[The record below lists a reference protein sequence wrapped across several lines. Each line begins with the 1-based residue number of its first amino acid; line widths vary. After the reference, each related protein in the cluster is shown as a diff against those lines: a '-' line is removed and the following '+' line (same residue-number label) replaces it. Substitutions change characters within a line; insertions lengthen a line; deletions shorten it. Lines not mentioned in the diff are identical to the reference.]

1 MMETISSGS
10 SRFALDSWLARHLR
24 AGGSPPFSLVYGGE
38 PLDVLLAQARAT
50 YREQPP
56 AKGDGTELTFHLEL
70 APSLDVR
77 LEAQVYPAFEAVEW
91 MLVLTNTGN
100 EDSPVIEA
108 LQALDTTLE
117 RGDQGEFLLHRLLG
131 SDCKPTDFAPL
142 EQTLGPGAEAFF
154 APEQGFS
161 SNVSAF
167 PFFGLA
173 APEGGVMVAI
183 GWTGQWA
190 ARLTRDAAAGLR
202 LQAGMEGVRI
212 SLRPGESIRSPR
224 ILLVFYQGERLAG
237 HNRMRRFLAEHHTP
251 LIEGRP
257 MLPLVSCNTWFPSGD
272 DGNLA
277 NETNQLEIIQA
288 YADLG
293 IEYIVVDAGWSVG
306 GYPKGCGD
314 WRVDPTKYPRGLK
327 PLADAAHACG
337 IKFGL
342 WMPPELVMPGT
353 PLDQEHPEWLLK
365 LPGNNHWGW
374 RNHVL
379 NLGVP
384 EAWQWLLDT
393 ASALIT
399 EVGIDYYRFDGGV
412 GLDYL
417 HAYDTPYRQGITE
430 IRHIEGLYAYADALR
445 SRFPHVMFEGCS
457 GGGRRIDLEMVSR
470 CNLFWKTD
478 YYFDSE
484 ANQAH
489 ALGGNLYLPTYAWNT
504 PFWSLSD
511 YDLRSCLGGSL
522 CLGWDPRQEGFP
534 QERAQAMVAQ
544 FKRLRPL
551 MQGDF
556 YPLLEHSLRPDAT
569 TGYQYH
575 RSDLDEGMCVLF
587 RRAKSPY
594 VTLQVPLRGLT
605 PERLYRIVDE
615 DTGEAHTLSGLEMAS
630 TGVRITLERAPS
642 AALLTY
648 RAVR

>member
-1 MMETISSGS
+1 MMTAISSGS
-10 SRFALDSWLARHLR
+10 TRLALASWLFRHLR
-24 AGGSPPFSLVYGGE
+24 AGGIPPFSLTYGGE
-38 PLDVLLAQARAT
+38 PLDVLLAQGRAT
-50 YREQPP
+50 YQERPL
-56 AKGDGTELTFHLEL
+56 ADDGGTGRSFQLDL
-70 APSLDVR
+70 APSLEVR
-77 LEAQVYPAFEAVEW
+77 LEAQIYSDFGAVEW
-91 MLVLTNTGN
+91 VLVLTNTGD

-131 SDCKPTDFAPL
+131 SDSKPTDYTPL

-154 APEQGFS
+154 APKQGFS

-173 APEGGVMVAI
+173 APEGGVMVAV

-190 ARLTRDAAAGLR
+190 ARLTRDAGSSLR
-202 LQAGMEGVRI
+202 LQAGMEGLHV

-224 ILLVFYQGERLAG
+224 ILLVFFQGDRLTG
-237 HNRMRRFLAEHHTP
+237 HNRLRRFLAEHHTP
-251 LIEGRP
+251 LIDGKP

-272 DGNLA
+272 DGNLS

-293 IEYIVVDAGWSVG
+293 IEYIVIDAGWSVDG
-306 GYPKGCGD
+306 HPNGMGD

-327 PLADAAHACG
+327 PLADAAHARG
-337 IKFGL
+337 IRFGL
-342 WMPPELVMPGT
+342 WLPPEVVMPGT
-353 PLDQEHPEWLLK
+353 PLALEHPEWLLR
-365 LPGNNHWGW
+365 LPGRNHWGW
-374 RNHVL
+374 KNHVV
-379 NLGVP
+379 NLGLP
-384 EAWQWLLDT
+384 EARQWLFDT
-393 ASALIT
+393 ASALIE

-417 HAYDTPYRQGITE
+417 RAYDTPYRQGITE

-445 SRFPHVMFEGCS
+445 ARFPHVMFEGCC
-457 GGGRRIDLEMVSR
+457 GGGRRIDLEMISR
-470 CNLFWKTD
+470 CHLFWKSD

-489 ALGGNLYLPTYAWNT
+489 ALGGNLYLPTYNWNT
-504 PFWSLSD
+504 PFWSLNE

-534 QERAQAMVAQ
+534 QDRAQAMVAQ

-575 RSDLDEGMCVLF
+575 RSDLDQGMCVLF
-587 RRAKSPY
+587 RRAQSPY
-594 VTLQVPLRGLT
+594 VTLQVPLRGVAR
-605 PERLYRIVDE
+605 ERLYRIVDE
-615 DTGEAHTLSGLEMAS
+615 DTGEARTLSGLEMAS
-630 TGVRITLERAPS
+630 TGLRITLERAPA
-642 AALLTY
+642 AALFTY
-648 RAVR
+648 CAAD